1 MLRLETDGAWLFLY
15 AVVAVERSRNDAPQC
30 RCDAFADRC
39 AHIHLIIYSKSIKIS
54 AFPFALGKYF
64 VIFRGNS

>member
-30 RCDAFADRC
+30 RCDASADRC
-39 AHIHLIIYSKSIKIS
+39 ARIHLII
-54 AFPFALGKYF
+54 
-64 VIFRGNS
+64 

>member
-39 AHIHLIIYSKSIKIS
+39 ARIHLNYIWQKHKNISISFRPWKIFCN
-54 AFPFALGKYF
+54 FP
-64 VIFRGNS
+64 R